1 MSNFDLSSECF
12 ISNATKKNS
21 EGNSVVAFIWDIFKS
36 IKNLLKARS
45 SEI

>member
-1 MSNFDLSSECF
+1 MSYFDLSSECF
-12 ISNATKKNS
+12 ISNVTKKNS
-21 EGNSVVAFIWDIFKS
+21 KGDSVIAFIWDIFKS